1 MNGAIDEG
9 LLVAYVD
16 GELDA
21 EQTRAVEALLVVDTD
36 ARRCVRELR
45 ESAALVLGA
54 FRDKPGTPVPD
65 RMVAMIND
73 AVAKQRAPLRLI
85 SSRRTHGP
93 RLHWRVP
100 MALAASVAMLAIGLS
115 GGYVYSELRV
125 QQAVERAQASRI
137 SDRKTIEAAV
147 TEALEKRLSGASI
160 EWASP
165 ASGLRG
171 AVTPTRTFRDAAG
184 QWCREYEEV
193 IRYGSDIEHRRGIAC
208 RTGEGEWKTRLQI
221 GDES

>member
-1 MNGAIDEG
+1 MNRPIDEE

-21 EQTRAVEALLVVDTD
+21 EATRAVETLLAVDPD
-36 ARRCVRELR
+36 ARQCVREMR
-45 ESAALVLGA
+45 ESAALLLGA
-54 FRDKPGTPVPD
+54 FRDKPATPVPD
-65 RMVAMIND
+65 RLVAIIND
-73 AVAKQRAPLRLI
+73 AASTRRAPLPLV
-85 SSRRTHGP
+85 P
-93 RLHWRVP
+93 RPLRWRMP
-100 MALAASVAMLAIGLS
+100 LALAASLATLAIGLS
-115 GGYVYSELRV
+115 GGYLFSELRV
-125 QQAVERAQASRI
+125 QEAVERARASRTE
-137 SDRKTIEAAV
+137 DRKTIEAAV
-147 TEALEKRLSGASI
+147 AEALEKRLSGASI

-171 AVTPTRTFRDAAG
+171 AVTPTRTFRDTAG

-221 GDES
+221 EDES

>member
-1 MNGAIDEG
+1 VSGPIDEA

-21 EQTRAVEALLVVDTD
+21 EAARAVEALLAVDPD
-36 ARRCVRELR
+36 ARQCVRELR
-45 ESAALVLGA
+45 ESAALLLGA
-54 FRDKPGTPVPD
+54 FRDKPATPVPD
-65 RMVAMIND
+65 RLVAMIDD
-73 AVAKQRAPLRLI
+73 AVSKRRAPLRLLLGRG
-85 SSRRTHGP
+85 SREARP
-93 RLHWRVP
+93 RWRVP
-100 MALAASVAMLAIGLS
+100 MALAASAAMLAIGLS

-125 QQAVERAQASRI
+125 QQAVERAQASRMV
-137 SDRKTIEAAV
+137 DRKTIEAAV

-193 IRYGSDIEHRRGIAC
+193 IRYGGDIEHRRGIAC

-221 GDES
+221 EDES

>member
-1 MNGAIDEG
+1 MSGPIDEG

-21 EQTRAVEALLVVDTD
+21 EQTRAVEALLAVDAD

-54 FRDKPGTPVPD
+54 FRDKPGTPVPE
-65 RMVAMIND
+65 RLFATIND
-73 AVAKQRAPLRLI
+73 AVSRQRAPLRLL
-85 SSRRTHGP
+85 SGGRP
-93 RLHWRVP
+93 RAARHHWRVP
-100 MALAASVAMLAIGLS
+100 MAMAASVAMLAIGLS

-125 QQAVERAQASRI
+125 QQAAERAQASRLV
-137 SDRKTIEAAV
+137 DRKTIEAAV

-171 AVTPTRTFRDAAG
+171 AVTPTRTFRDATG

-193 IRYGSDIEHRRGIAC
+193 IRYDGDIEHRRGIAC

-221 GDES
+221 QDES